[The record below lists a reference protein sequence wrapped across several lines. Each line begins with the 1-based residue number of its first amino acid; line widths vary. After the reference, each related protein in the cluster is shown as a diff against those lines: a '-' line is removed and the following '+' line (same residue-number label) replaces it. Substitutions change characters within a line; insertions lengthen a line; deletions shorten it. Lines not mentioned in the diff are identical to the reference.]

1 MTTTSEKIL
10 QQIAKELH
18 ELNKKLDRLG
28 QASIFEIPSTM
39 QVHVESAPSI
49 SYTYE
54 EDDPLEEAGL
64 YIKEIIPNRK

>member
-28 QASIFEIPSTM
+28 QASIFEIPSTI
-39 QVHVESAPSI
+39 QVESAPSI